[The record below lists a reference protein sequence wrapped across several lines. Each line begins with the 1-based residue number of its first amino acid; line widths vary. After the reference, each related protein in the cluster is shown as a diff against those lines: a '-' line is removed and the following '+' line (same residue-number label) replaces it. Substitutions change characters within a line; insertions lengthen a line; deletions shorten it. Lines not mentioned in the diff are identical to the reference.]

1 MWNEYSIDV
10 YLGFKDLWVAT
21 SASWYKM
28 LPLPLSFNLQL
39 VNTHNST
46 NASLSNTPGCSRG
59 PPICTLKMG
68 GLAEASTTPAP
79 SLPSLLS
86 LPSLPSLIAPDPG
99 VPGHSGDVHH
109 PSAPESD
116 ASDSNGTTS
125 SKVPDT
131 PEAQAA
137 TMKTPGRTLA
147 EVVEDGKCQFS
158 NTARGTQVR
167 ESKNLCHI
175 TSY

>member
-1 MWNEYSIDV
+1 MSGDISIMVED
-10 YLGFKDLWVAT
+10 A
-21 SASWYKM
+21 
-28 LPLPLSFNLQL
+28 PLSLSFNVQL

-46 NASLSNTPGCSRG
+46 NASLSNTPGCSQG

-79 SLPSLLS
+79 SLPSL
-86 LPSLPSLIAPDPG
+86 PAPDPG

-109 PSAPESD
+109 PSAPGSD
-116 ASDSNGTTS
+116 ASDSSGTTS
-125 SKVPDT
+125 SKAPDT

-137 TMKTPGRTLA
+137 TMRTPVATLA
-147 EVVEDGKCQFS
+147 EVVEDGKCQIS

-167 ESKNLCHI
+167 ESENLCCI